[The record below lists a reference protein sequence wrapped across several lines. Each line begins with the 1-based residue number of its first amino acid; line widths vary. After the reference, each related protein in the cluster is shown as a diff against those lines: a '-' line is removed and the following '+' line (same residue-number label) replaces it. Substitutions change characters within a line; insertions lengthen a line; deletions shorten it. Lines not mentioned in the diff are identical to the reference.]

1 MHGFPGLPRMLL
13 QLDFS
18 VGECWSTRMNT
29 TLVGVVKRSALAFVA
44 TLFVA
49 ATALAAE
56 VKVMISGGLSA
67 AYEELGHDFERDTGN
82 KLTTMRGPSMGTT
95 PQAIPNRIDRG
106 EPVDVVIM
114 VGDALTGLVQRGK
127 VVPASRID
135 LARSSIAMAVRKGDA
150 KPDIS
155 TVDALKR
162 ALLDAKSIAYSDS
175 ASGVYI
181 EKELFPRLGI
191 AEQMKGKARMIPA
204 EPVGQVVARG
214 DAQLGFQQLSELKPV
229 PGLDIV
235 GLLPEGA
242 QKVTIFSA
250 GISAD
255 SKEPAAAKA
264 LLDYLATPKARE
276 VITKT
281 GLEPMTGPASK

>member
-1 MHGFPGLPRMLL
+1 MDTAFIRA
-13 QLDFS
+13 
-18 VGECWSTRMNT
+18 
-29 TLVGVVKRSALAFVA
+29 VKRSAPAFVA
-44 TLFVA
+44 SILFA
-49 ATALAAE
+49 STSLAAE

-67 AYEELGHDFERDTGN
+67 AYEELGRDFERDTGH
-82 KLTTMRGPSMGTT
+82 KLATVKGPSMGST

-106 EPVDVVIM
+106 EPVDVLIM

-127 VVPASRID
+127 VVPASRVDI
-135 LARSSIAMAVRKGDA
+135 ARSSIAMAVRKGEP
-150 KPDIS
+150 KPDIG

-181 EKELFPRLGI
+181 EKELLPRLGI
-191 AEQMKGKARMIPA
+191 AEQLKGKARMVPA

-214 DAQLGFQQLSELKPV
+214 DAQLGFQQLSELKPIAGIEV
-229 PGLDIV
+229 V

-242 QKVTIFSA
+242 QKVTVFSA

-255 SKEPAAAKA
+255 SKEPAAARA
-264 LLDYLATPKARE
+264 LLDYLATPKARA
-276 VITKT
+276 VITRT
-281 GLEPMTGPASK
+281 GLEPI

>member
-1 MHGFPGLPRMLL
+1 
-13 QLDFS
+13 
-18 VGECWSTRMNT
+18 MNT
-29 TLVGVVKRSALAFVA
+29 ILVRVVKRSAPALFASLFFVA
-44 TLFVA
+44 P
-49 ATALAAE
+49 ALAAE

-67 AYEELGHDFERDTGN
+67 AYEELGHDFERETGH
-82 KLTTMRGPSMGTT
+82 KLTTVKGPSMGTT

-114 VGDALTGLVQRGK
+114 VGEALTGLVQRGK
-127 VVPASRID
+127 VVASSRVD
-135 LARSSIAMAVRKGDA
+135 MARSSIAMAVRKGDA
-150 KPDIS
+150 NPDIG

-162 ALLDAKSIAYSDS
+162 ALLEAKSIAYSDS

-181 EKELFPRLGI
+181 ERELLPRLGI
-191 AEQMKGKARMIPA
+191 AEQLKGKARMVPA
-204 EPVGQVVARG
+204 EPVGQVIARG
-214 DAQLGFQQLSELKPV
+214 DAQLGFQQLSELRPIAGIEV
-229 PGLDIV
+229 V

-276 VITKT
+276 VITRT
-281 GLEPMTGPASK
+281 GLEPL

>member
-1 MHGFPGLPRMLL
+1 
-13 QLDFS
+13 
-18 VGECWSTRMNT
+18 MNT
-29 TLVGVVKRSALAFVA
+29 ILVRVVKRSAPALVASLFFVA
-44 TLFVA
+44 P
-49 ATALAAE
+49 ALAAE

-67 AYEELGHDFERDTGN
+67 AYEELGHDFERETGH
-82 KLTTMRGPSMGTT
+82 KLTTVKGPSMGTT

-127 VVPASRID
+127 VVSRVDI
-135 LARSSIAMAVRKGDA
+135 ARSSIAMAVKKGEP

-162 ALLDAKSIAYSDS
+162 TLLDAKSIAYSDS

-181 EKELFPRLGI
+181 EKELIPRLGI
-191 AEQMKGKARMIPA
+191 AEQLKGKARMIPA
-204 EPVGQVVARG
+204 EPVGAVVARG
-214 DAQLGFQQLSELKPV
+214 DAQLGFQQLSELKPI

-235 GLLPEGA
+235 GFLPEGA

-250 GISAD
+250 GVSAD

-264 LLDYLATPKARE
+264 LLDYFARPNSRE
-276 VITKT
+276 VIVKT
-281 GLEPMTGPASK
+281 GLEPM

>member
-1 MHGFPGLPRMLL
+1 MHTTFVRLL
-13 QLDFS
+13 KGTGAAFAASLLFS
-18 VGECWSTRMNT
+18 VS
-29 TLVGVVKRSALAFVA
+29 S
-44 TLFVA
+44 
-49 ATALAAE
+49 LAAE

-82 KLTTMRGPSMGTT
+82 KLTTVKGPSMGAT

-127 VVPASRID
+127 AVSRVDI
-135 LARSSIAMAVRKGDA
+135 ARSSIAMAVRAGDA
-150 KPDIS
+150 RPDIS
-155 TVDALKR
+155 TVDALKS
-162 ALLDAKSIAYSDS
+162 ALLAAKSVAYSDS

-181 EKELFPRLGI
+181 EKELFPKLGI

-204 EPVGQVVARG
+204 EPVGAVVARG
-214 DAQLGFQQLSELKPV
+214 DAQLGFQQLSELKPIA
-229 PGLDIV
+229 GLEIV

-250 GISAD
+250 GIATG

-264 LLDYLATPKARE
+264 LLDYLMTPKAKA

-281 GLEPMTGPASK
+281 GLEPL

>member
-1 MHGFPGLPRMLL
+1 
-13 QLDFS
+13 
-18 VGECWSTRMNT
+18 MNT
-29 TLVGVVKRSALAFVA
+29 FLVRVVKRSALAFVA
-44 TLFVA
+44 SLFFA
-49 ATALAAE
+49 ATAMAAE

-67 AYEELGHDFERDTGN
+67 AYEELGHDFERDTGH
-82 KLTTMRGPSMGTT
+82 KLTTVRGPSMGAT

-127 VVPASRID
+127 VDKRVDI
-135 LARSSIAMAVRKGDA
+135 ARSSIAMAVRKGDA

-162 ALLDAKSIAYSDS
+162 VLLEAKSVAYSDS

-181 EKELFPRLGI
+181 EKELLPRLGI

-204 EPVGQVVARG
+204 EPAGQVVARG
-214 DAQLGFQQLSELKPV
+214 DAQLGFQQLSELKPI
-229 PGLDIV
+229 PGLEIV
-235 GLLPEGA
+235 GFLPEGA

-250 GISAD
+250 GISTG

-264 LLDYLATPKARE
+264 LLDYLARPQSKA
-276 VITKT
+276 VIEKT
-281 GLEPMTGPASK
+281 GLEPL

>member
-1 MHGFPGLPRMLL
+1 M
-13 QLDFS
+13 
-18 VGECWSTRMNT
+18 
-29 TLVGVVKRSALAFVA
+29 KRSAPILAA
-44 TLFVA
+44 TLFFA

-67 AYEELGHDFERDTGN
+67 AYEELGRDFERDTGN
-82 KLTTMRGPSMGTT
+82 KLTTVKGPSMGTT

-127 VVPASRID
+127 AVSRVDI
-135 LARSSIAMAVRKGDA
+135 ARSSIAMAVRAGDP
-150 KPDIS
+150 KPDIG

-162 ALLDAKSIAYSDS
+162 ALLAAKSVAYSDS

-181 EKELFPRLGI
+181 EKELLPKLGI

-214 DAQLGFQQLSELKPV
+214 DAQLGFQQLSELKSV
-229 PGLDIV
+229 PGLEIV

-250 GISAD
+250 GVSTD
-255 SKEPAAAKA
+255 SKEPAAARA
-264 LLDYLATPKARE
+264 LLDYLMTPKAKA

-281 GLEPMTGPASK
+281 GLEPL

>member
-1 MHGFPGLPRMLL
+1 M
-13 QLDFS
+13 
-18 VGECWSTRMNT
+18 
-29 TLVGVVKRSALAFVA
+29 KRSAPILAA
-44 TLFVA
+44 TLFFA

-67 AYEELGHDFERDTGN
+67 AYEELGRDFERDTGN
-82 KLTTMRGPSMGTT
+82 KLTTVKGPSMGAT

-127 VVPASRID
+127 AVSRVDI
-135 LARSSIAMAVRKGDA
+135 ARSSIAMAVRAGDA
-150 KPDIS
+150 RPDIS
-155 TVDALKR
+155 TVDALKS
-162 ALLDAKSIAYSDS
+162 ALLAAKSVAYSDS

-181 EKELFPRLGI
+181 EKELLPKLGI

-204 EPVGQVVARG
+204 EPVGAVVARG
-214 DAQLGFQQLSELKPV
+214 DAQLGFQQLSELKPIA
-229 PGLDIV
+229 GLDIV

-250 GISAD
+250 GVATS

-264 LLDYLATPKARE
+264 LLDYLTTPKAKA

-281 GLEPMTGPASK
+281 GLEPL

>member
-1 MHGFPGLPRMLL
+1 
-13 QLDFS
+13 
-18 VGECWSTRMNT
+18 MNT
-29 TLVGVVKRSALAFVA
+29 TLVRVVKRCAPAFVA
-44 TLFVA
+44 MLFFA
-49 ATALAAE
+49 ATSLAAE

-82 KLTTMRGPSMGTT
+82 KLTTVKGPSMGAT

-106 EPVDVVIM
+106 EAVDVVIM
-114 VGDALTGLVQRGK
+114 VGDALTGLVNRGK
-127 VVPASRID
+127 VVPASRVDI
-135 LARSSIAMAVRKGDA
+135 ARSSIAMAVRKGDA

-162 ALLDAKSIAYSDS
+162 TLLAAKSIAYSDS

-191 AEQMKGKARMIPA
+191 AEQLKGKARMIPA

-214 DAQLGFQQLSELKPV
+214 DAQIGFQQLSELKTIA
-229 PGLDIV
+229 GIDIV
-235 GLLPEGA
+235 GFLPAGA
-242 QKVTIFSA
+242 QKVTVFSA
-250 GISAD
+250 GIGAD

-281 GLEPMTGPASK
+281 GLEPMF

>member
-1 MHGFPGLPRMLL
+1 
-13 QLDFS
+13 
-18 VGECWSTRMNT
+18 MNT
-29 TLVGVVKRSALAFVA
+29 SLVRAVKRSSAVFAAALLVA
-44 TLFVA
+44 TA
-49 ATALAAE
+49 SLAAE

-67 AYEELGHDFERDTGN
+67 AYEELGRDFERDTGH
-82 KLTTMRGPSMGTT
+82 KLVTVRGPSMGST

-127 VVPASRID
+127 VVASSRVD
-135 LARSSIAMAVRKGDA
+135 MARSSIAMAVRKGDA
-150 KPDIS
+150 KPDIG
-155 TVDALKR
+155 TVEALKR
-162 ALLDAKSIAYSDS
+162 AMLDAKSIAYSDS

-181 EKELFPRLGI
+181 ERELLPRLGI
-191 AEQMKGKARMIPA
+191 AEQLKGKARMVPA

-214 DAQLGFQQLSELKPV
+214 DAQLGFQQLSELKPIAGIEV
-229 PGLDIV
+229 V

-242 QKVTIFSA
+242 QKVTVFSA

-264 LLDYLATPKARE
+264 LLDYLATPQARE
-276 VITKT
+276 VIART
-281 GLEPMTGPASK
+281 GLEPL